1 MRRSV
6 ALLRNDFL
14 PLLPESPALDLAY
27 RLVAV
32 LDEAS
37 AHARRLRSPQPP
49 GINFRHL
56 THHCLAPRNPSRP
69 LPPGPVGPADP
80 PAAPRRAPPGPWLPC
95 SSRWPSSRPRGPAR
109 HGRHKTIG
117 LGFLFSVILSSPLCS
132 ATVPCKGWRR
142 LSGQKSGGFM
152 RTFGYG
158 VPWPSALLW
167 PPRLPHQH
175 FETETKDPRGLSV
188 ILMLYDFITLSE
200 REKQNP
206 PGTGG
211 HLTNVSS
218 PSPSSLGLQL
228 PPPPLTFQ
236 IRTMGPFVGGA
247 VSLLRGLSESL
258 RIFMCSVI
266 YCVSH
271 SPARGYFGT

>member
-1 MRRSV
+1 MCRSV

-56 THHCLAPRNPSRP
+56 THHCLAPRNPSPP

-175 FETETKDPRGLSV
+175 FETETKDPRGFSV
-188 ILMLYDFITLSE
+188 ILTLYDYYVIRKREAKPTRDQQAFDECHQPIPKLSGFAIASPTPYLSNTNNGAFCG
-200 REKQNP
+200 R
-206 PGTGG
+206 GG
-211 HLTNVSS
+211 VTSA
-218 PSPSSLGLQL
+218 
-228 PPPPLTFQ
+228 
-236 IRTMGPFVGGA
+236 GPF
-247 VSLLRGLSESL
+247 
-258 RIFMCSVI
+258 
-266 YCVSH
+266 
-271 SPARGYFGT
+271 